1 MKRYSWGRKPDPR
14 QLAAAEKRRKLAIY
28 SAVYG
33 GSAAAFM
40 MTMAAIATTFH

>member
-1 MKRYSWGRKPDPR
+1 MKRHSWGRKLDPR

-28 SAVYG
+28 LGVYG

-40 MTMAAIATTFH
+40 MTMAAITTIFH